1 MPKPPNTKPISAANA
16 ASFARAANR
25 FQWTPTSEKA
35 QRTGTFRII
44 VPYCHNP
51 DAIQNFIRAAVEQIN
66 RSSTN
71 DRVEPRAYGIEP
83 DDVMAVKLRLGRIID
98 RVTTAPIDRI
108 HYRERSVNA
117 IWLEPPPTMD
127 PADVELHLGTMLSA
141 IQRDGNLFMVATPD
155 QYRACANI
163 LARSCTSTCIRSIP
177 GRSAPLVA
185 VAFNILAP
193 ETEYSFDLQR
203 QMLDF
208 TADASA
214 DLLDD
219 PVEKLAAAHSAP
231 SAYLRTTNDYTTASP
246 ILALPYSPRN
256 LLQSAQRFGAWNN
269 PLVVDI
275 FAHDETH
282 QAIQPIERLPEG
294 HSAIIAANSMID
306 HVLIKDP
313 TGVNNPVI
321 IRGFFKKTNR
331 ETFRTAEVIKR
342 TDFYESNILAM
353 DTVTGDIAEVGKTAE
368 GLQDFMQAYGSAI
381 RHNIDVMYPPAVD
394 NNSPEYAAVS
404 QLVDTVAR
412 PLIGKQRHAAIAGAI
427 HLKRNPHL
435 NFFATQGSGK
445 TCTTFAISAGLKAS
459 ITAVITPSRVVPN
472 WVDEIRAVCPKAII
486 RIVRNNNP
494 IGAPH
499 MPTAFELHSAPAPF
513 GRASLEEI
521 RLLFKHATPE
531 TPLWIIMKKD
541 SARTSYPT
549 STGLRAVWPHDGQP
563 PEPLHRPLA
572 KLVAAEKRAGSKP
585 MPTSSPNAVSHPKR
599 LRRQPN
605 GRVYKFD
612 NSTFQVA
619 HRQRGVYEPDE
630 PTMVCPNCWTP
641 VSNDPTLR
649 STLSEDRRQQPCPSE
664 TSQPKFPKLTRE
676 YNQLRTELEADAVE
690 VLIEPPSHTCG
701 MPLKQSVPDRHGRR
715 IYSYG
720 DYFSERMVKMVDLLV
735 IDESQDYK
743 ARDTLQ
749 GVTTRR
755 MAQRAK
761 RTIALTGTPFGGRVS
776 DFFYQLIAFNPKF
789 TKEFTH
795 SDFSRFNREYGR
807 QETTETL
814 TSRSSTNNQNWVRT
828 IRSIPG
834 YHPKLLTYFWDN
846 TIFMDL
852 DDVDVNGI
860 LPSFTQHARL
870 IEMDDIYQGA
880 TGYSQQSA
888 YAYLDDTL
896 SAALGISS
904 STLRNQKGT
913 RRKVLN
919 RASRISNYI
928 QEMLTFPEN
937 AWMGATPRDPDTG
950 SPICTMAPLAAEW
963 LYPKENELLAILER
977 HRNLGRKCLVYC
989 THTKLRDVT
998 TRLKNIIE
1006 KEGFRVLQL
1015 SSSIKQE
1022 DRAAWLRREAAR
1034 NDVIICHPKLVETGI
1049 NLIEYPTIIWYE
1061 IDHSMITTEQAS
1073 ARSYRI
1079 NQTTPVEVYFLAYAN
1094 TLQEHAL
1101 HLIAQ
1106 KSDVSRT
1113 FRGDLSKNGLSAFN
1127 PTEDD
1132 VREEIARALLK
1143 GEYLNSRNSLPADV
1157 NVKALER
1164 MFSETNIMA
1173 GESYFLPDAPTTTA
1187 PSQNLVIS
1195 TPRRRRQPMPQTFN
1209 QPTLGI

>member
-1 MPKPPNTKPISAANA
+1 MTKTPAIKPISAANA
-16 ASFARAANR
+16 ANFARIANR
-25 FQWTPTSEKA
+25 FQWTPTSQKA
-35 QRTGTFRII
+35 TNTGTFRII

-51 DAIQNFIRAAVEQIN
+51 EAVHSFIHTAGLQIN
-66 RSSTN
+66 RSSSN
-71 DRVEPRAYGIEP
+71 DRVELRSYGIEP
-83 DDVMAVKLRLGRIID
+83 DQVAAINLRLARIID

-117 IWLEPPPTMD
+117 IWLEPKPSMD
-127 PADVELHLGTMLSA
+127 PNELALHLGAMLPA
-141 IQRDGNLFMVATPD
+141 VHQGGNIFMVATPD
-155 QYRACANI
+155 QYRACAEAI
-163 LARSCTSTCIRSIP
+163 ARSCEVNCIKRMP
-177 GRSAPLVA
+177 GRSAPLIA
-185 VAFNILAP
+185 TAFTTVSADGADYIHDLRRNI
-193 ETEYSFDLQR
+193 
-203 QMLDF
+203 LDF
-208 TADASA
+208 TPDGSSNADEQDIEFVTSTNN
-214 DLLDD
+214 
-219 PVEKLAAAHSAP
+219 AP
-231 SAYLRTTNDYTTASP
+231 LPNLRIIADYTTASP
-246 ILALPYSPRN
+246 ILSLPYSPRN
-256 LLQSAQRFGAWNN
+256 LIQSAQRSGSWHN
-269 PLVVDI
+269 PIVADI
-275 FAHDETH
+275 FKNDETH
-282 QAIQPIERLPEG
+282 QAIKPIERLPEG

-331 ETFRTAEVIKR
+331 ETFRTAEVVKR

-353 DTVTGDIAEVGKTAE
+353 DTVTGDIVEVGKSAE
-368 GLQDFMQAYGSAI
+368 GLQQFMQAYGSAI
-381 RHNIDVMYPPAVD
+381 RHNIDVMYPPTVD
-394 NNSPEYAAVS
+394 TKSAEYAEVGNV
-404 QLVDTVAR
+404 VDSISR

-472 WVDEIRAVCPKAII
+472 WVDEIRAVSPRAII
-486 RIVRNNNP
+486 RIVRNHNP
-494 IGAPH
+494 IGTPRQNSN
-499 MPTAFELHSAPAPF
+499 FQLHTNPAPF

-521 RLLFKHATPE
+521 RQLFQYATPE

-541 SARTSYPT
+541 SARATYPT

-563 PEPLHRPLA
+563 PQPLHHPLA
-572 KLVAAEKRAGSKP
+572 TLVQAEHRVSAKP
-585 MPTSSPNAVSHPKR
+585 MPSSSPNALEHPKR
-599 LRRQPN
+599 LRRN
-605 GRVYKFD
+605 SKGRIYKFD
-612 NSTFQVA
+612 HADIRPNEFAQSE
-619 HRQRGVYEPDE
+619 YESDE
-630 PTMVCPNCWTP
+630 PTLVCPNCWYP
-641 VSNDPTLR
+641 IHNDTRGRNNLR
-649 STLSEDRRQQPCPSE
+649 EEQRHQSCPSE
-664 TSQPKFPKLTRE
+664 TKHPKFPKLTKE
-676 YNQLRTELEADAVE
+676 FNQLRNELEADAVE
-690 VLIEPPSHTCG
+690 VLVEPPSHTCS
-701 MPLKQSVPDRHGRR
+701 MPIKQSVPDRHGRR
-715 IYSYG
+715 VYSYG
-720 DYFSERMVKMVDLLV
+720 DYFSERMVKQVDLLV

-789 TKEFTH
+789 TQEFSH
-795 SDFSRFNREYGR
+795 SDFSRFNGEYGR
-807 QETTETL
+807 QELTETL
-814 TSRSSTNNQNWVRT
+814 IASSPPKQNWVRSV
-828 IRSIPG
+828 RSIPG

-852 DDVDVNGI
+852 DDVDVQGI

-870 IEMDDIYQGA
+870 IEMDDTFQGA

-896 SAALGISS
+896 SAALGVSS
-904 STLRNQKGT
+904 NTVRGSNGN
-913 RRKVLN
+913 RRRVYN

-928 QEMLTFPEN
+928 QEMLTYPEN
-937 AWMGATPRDPDTG
+937 AWMGTAPRNPETG
-950 SPICTMAPLAAEW
+950 IPVCTMPPLSQDW
-963 LYPKENELLAILER
+963 LYPKENELLGILER

-998 TRLKNIIE
+998 TRLKNIIQ

-1079 NQTTPVEVYFLAYAN
+1079 NQTTPVEVYFLAYAG

-1101 HLIAQ
+1101 HFIAQ

-1143 GEYLNSRNSLPADV
+1143 GEYMNSRNSLPSDV

-1173 GESYFLPDAPTTTA
+1173 GEAYFLPDATT
-1187 PSQNLVIS
+1187 PPQPDHNLVIAS
-1195 TPRRRRQPMPQTFN
+1195 PRRRRQPMPQTFT